1 MTSHQKVGFIIMIL
15 GLLVFGTAMG
25 GCDSGKAPTDAQV
38 LRLNMHT
45 EPPSLDPAQM
55 RDSISGMIGHAL
67 YEGLTVLDAE
77 GKVQPGVAE
86 RWDVSADGLRYTF
99 YLREDAKWSN
109 GDAVT
114 AHDFEHAWKRV
125 LDPQAVPPS
134 PYAYQLYYLKNA
146 VNYHMASEHPEPV
159 EDPDEIGVKAVDA
172 FTLEVQLSN
181 KTPYFLTLTSFYTLF
196 PVHREVSEA
205 DPAFAAEAETLVT
218 NGPFRMNSWVHYD
231 TMSLVPNEHYWN
243 KDQVHLDEVSVSM
256 VDNPGTALSLY
267 KTGELDYVGEPLGEI
282 HSDEYAFLEQEH
294 PDEFQIR
301 GIASTYYYVFNS
313 TAAPFDQVKIREAF
327 SMAIDRQLLI
337 DSITKGGELPAYGFV
352 PPGIAG
358 AESTFRE
365 EYEDDYF
372 QEGVEE
378 ARRLLEEGKNEGGYS
393 ELPVITLTYHAL
405 DGNKRIAEAVAGMW
419 REQLGVEVKLEAQE
433 WGVFLTNRQSLN
445 YQVASGGW
453 SPDYNDPMTYID
465 IWTSTSGTND
475 SGWSS
480 EVYDQL
486 VAKAYMTDDAEA
498 RMEAM
503 VEAERLLV
511 EQERVVMPIYYYTSA
526 SMTKPYV
533 KDIYLD
539 YKGDLFFNHARMER

>member
-1 MTSHQKVGFIIMIL
+1 MSLHRKVGFFVMIL
-15 GLLVFGTAMG
+15 GLLVFSTAMT
-25 GCDSGKAPTDAQV
+25 GCNSREHSSEAGV

-55 RDSISGMIGHAL
+55 RDSISGMMGHAL

-77 GKVQPGVAE
+77 GKVQPGVAK
-86 RWDVSADGLRYTF
+86 RWDVSGDGLRYTF
-99 YLREDAKWSN
+99 YLRDDAKWSN

-114 AHDFEHAWKRV
+114 AYDFEYAWKRV

-146 VNYHMASEHPEPV
+146 VNYHMSSEHPEPV
-159 EDPDEIGVKAVDA
+159 KNPDEIGVKAIDA
-172 FTLEVQLSN
+172 VTLEVELSS
-181 KTPYFLTLTSFYTLF
+181 KTPYFLSLTSFYTFF
-196 PVHREVSEA
+196 PVHREISEA
-205 DPAFAAEAETLVT
+205 DPAFAAEADTLVT
-218 NGPFRMNSWVHYD
+218 NGPFRMNHWEHFD
-231 TMSLVPNEHYWN
+231 TMSLVQNEHYWN
-243 KDQVHLDEVSVSM
+243 KDQVHLEEVRISM
-256 VDNPGTALSLY
+256 VDNPGTALSMY

-282 HSDEYAFLEQEH
+282 HSDEYAFLEKEQ

-337 DSITKGGELPAYGFV
+337 DSITKGGELAAYGFV
-352 PPGIAG
+352 PPGISG
-358 AESTFRE
+358 AETTFRE
-365 EYEDDYF
+365 EYKDEYF
-372 QEGVEE
+372 AEGTAE
-378 ARRLLEEGKNEGGYS
+378 AKRLLEEGMAEGGYS

-419 REQLGVEVKLEAQE
+419 REQLDVEVKLEAQE

-453 SPDYNDPMTYID
+453 SPDYNDPMTYLD
-465 IWTSTSGTND
+465 IFTSTSGTND

-486 VAKAYMTDDAEA
+486 VAKAYTSDDAKA

-503 VEAERLLV
+503 AEAERLLV

-526 SMTKPYV
+526 SMIKPYV
-533 KDIYLD
+533 KDLFLD
-539 YKGDLFFNHARMER
+539 YKGDLFFNHARVE